1 MKEMIQID
9 NYVGKVHKKFM
20 NVKTTTEDHMT
31 RDLWFSMNLMQM
43 ALRNLDRWSHTTSE
57 PKKAFNAMVK
67 KCVQGAKTGVL
78 K

>member
-1 MKEMIQID
+1 MQEMIKID
-9 NYVGKVHKKFM
+9 NYVGKIHKKFM

-43 ALRNLDRWSHTTSE
+43 ALNNLKRWSYTTTE
-57 PKKAFNAMVK
+57 PKKAFNCMIKKAVK
-67 KCVQGAKTGVL
+67 GSKTNQL

>member
-1 MKEMIQID
+1 MREMIQID
-9 NYVGKVHKKFM
+9 KYVGKVHKKFM

-57 PKKAFNAMVK
+57 PKRAFNAMLK
-67 KCVQGAKTGVL
+67 KAIKD
-78 K
+78 KK